1 MISEELTWTR
11 LEQLGLSI
19 THRQAAASGWGYRW
33 RGRNWEGPYETP
45 IAALEAAFAKAIDTL
60 TLYRHCPFPAGDCPL
75 LRPPPFSHL
84 ETVPGKDE
92 EEEERPRW
100 HDEDWQ
106 E

>member
-1 MISEELTWTR
+1 MTSEELTWTR

-45 IAALEAAFAKAIDTL
+45 IAALEAAFARAIDTL
-60 TLYRHCPFPAGDCPL
+60 ILYRHCPFPAGDCPL

-84 ETVPGKDE
+84 ETAPGKDE

-106 E
+106 G